1 MGGRNSPQ
9 SLTKCLS
16 DATKTMTSAQTTR
29 HPALVTAGRATKN
42 QMWKNG
48 GPVLRPENGRGLCA
62 KPMRGPDL
70 RTAMRARFGAPHC
83 ELGTTFST
91 TAARG
96 PRAPGGDKNTHPVE
110 KRRPSTYKKRVQNT
124 TAAVKKQP
132 QRPKAKTIHTAG
144 TAPLRKSATAMTKQT
159 HTTAGL
165 STFAPD
171 LYHLR

>member
-48 GPVLRPENGRGLCA
+48 GPVLRPENGRGLWA

-96 PRAPGGDKNTHPVE
+96 PRAPGGAKNTHPVE
-110 KRRPSTYKKRVQNT
+110 KRRPSIYKKRFQNT
-124 TAAVKKQP
+124 TAA
-132 QRPKAKTIHTAG
+132 
-144 TAPLRKSATAMTKQT
+144 MTK
-159 HTTAGL
+159 TTPAAEGENDSRCRNRPL
-165 STFAPD
+165 AKKCYSNDQANPHNRRFV
-171 LYHLR
+171 YLRT